1 MCLGSGTTLV
11 EQLTRPF
18 SAPLAQHLDHYSI
31 EDIDFFIRHMSFP
44 PKLHTF
50 RIILQAKLAPNL
62 EQELASRTSFMVP
75 TFLRATDISLML
87 FVTLVFQNINWP
99 NPKSH

>member
-1 MCLGSGTTLV
+1 MCLGSRTTLV
-11 EQLTRPF
+11 EQLTHEPF
-18 SAPLAQHLDHYSI
+18 SVPLAQHL
-31 EDIDFFIRHMSFP
+31 EGIDFFIRHMSFP

-75 TFLRATDISLML
+75 KFLRGTDIIML
-87 FVTLVFQNINWP
+87 FVIFVFQNNNWP